1 MINGKVGKNMKEKKK
16 KSKRS
21 LIVLAVIVVL
31 IVGLTV
37 GGVGKMFVDTAAMG
51 LDYITLKKN
60 PNGKITAED
69 IENAMNAKNGSE
81 IFVLA
86 SDGVF
91 RRLKKNYEKRDIEK
105 LNEYFDYVKECAD
118 ELLTLPP
125 HAYELDDEE
134 DSILETARNIL
145 ERVICLAFMYRMTED
160 DGYAD
165 RCREELNNACS
176 FPDWHE
182 NHFLDTAE
190 LTFAVSLGT
199 NWLYDFLTDE
209 DVAFYADSVQTKA
222 FDVSVGKIVSQNWWK
237 WSKTNWNSVCYSG
250 LAVGAMVFY
259 DYNTDFCADFLAETY
274 NNIAV
279 NFETFTP
286 DGVYVEGT
294 GYWEYCTTYLTYFLS
309 TSDVLLSTD
318 FGLSDIDGLMKLGAF
333 PVYLTGSVSVFNYG
347 DNKPVSV
354 GAPSLYWFSRKTADP
369 VTAYYQA
376 SVSVD
381 SELEHGK
388 GRFELARECA
398 VGCLWYDE
406 NLLNG
411 LDDTELPLSVCMR
424 SDRSQEIAVF
434 RSGFFD
440 KNAVYAAIKGGYNYT
455 NHGDLDIGT
464 FVFDAL
470 GERWAEDLGPADYGD
485 AGYFVG
491 IIGGGRWKV
500 YAKRAEGQNTL
511 VFGSDGITE
520 DQYPF
525 ARAGFTSFS
534 KDDENGGTAVLDMS
548 EAYRYRGVK
557 SATRTFTLKDN
568 RNVLTVRDE
577 FSCRRNTE
585 VYWFMHTKADI
596 TIKDEKHAELRIG
609 DKTVSAVLSDDSVGA
624 FEIMDAVSLKENVD
638 NRLKGNT
645 DGMKKLA
652 VRADNVKDGVI
663 EVTLIPQR

>member
-1 MINGKVGKNMKEKKK
+1 MKKK
-16 KSKRS
+16 KRALIS
-21 LIVLAVIVVL
+21 LITAAVL
-31 IVGLTV
+31 IFALIISGA
-37 GGVGKMFVDTAAMG
+37 GKMFIDTASMG

-60 PNGKITAED
+60 PIQKVSSAD
-69 IENAMNAKNGSE
+69 IEEAMLNRSQSK

-86 SDGVF
+86 SDDDF
-91 RRLKKNYEKRDIEK
+91 SRLKENFQKRDSKK

-118 ELLTLPP
+118 ELLTLPV
-125 HAYELDDEE
+125 HEYELDAEE

-145 ERVICLAFMYRMTED
+145 ERVICLSFMYRMTGDES
-160 DGYAD
+160 YAS
-165 RCREELNNACS
+165 RCREELDNACD

-199 NWLYDFLTDE
+199 NWLHDYLSE
-209 DVAFYADSVQTKA
+209 DDINHYAESVKSKA
-222 FDVSVGKIVSQNWWK
+222 FDVSAGKILSQNWWK

-250 LAVGAMVFY
+250 LAIGAMVFY
-259 DYNTDFCADFLAETY
+259 DRYKDFCSDFLAETY
-274 NNIAV
+274 NNIAI

-309 TSDVLLSTD
+309 TSDVLLQSD
-318 FGLSDIDGLMKLGAF
+318 FGLSDIDGLLKVGAF
-333 PVYLTGSVSVFNYG
+333 PVYLKGAVSVFNYG
-347 DNKPVSV
+347 DNKAVSV
-354 GAPSLYWFSRKTADP
+354 GAPSLYWFSKKTSDP

-376 SVSVD
+376 KESVAD
-381 SELEHGK
+381 ELENGK

-406 NLLNG
+406 KLLDG
-411 LDDTELPLSVCMR
+411 LNDAKLPLSVYLK
-424 SDRSQEIAVF
+424 SDRSQEIVAM
-434 RSGFFD
+434 RSAFFD
-440 KNAVYAAIKGGYNYT
+440 NNAVYAAIKGGYNYT

-511 VFGSDGITE
+511 VFNPGSIYE

-525 ARAGFTSFS
+525 AKARFTSFEE
-534 KDDENGGTAVLDMS
+534 DEENGGTAVLDMS
-548 EAYRYRGVK
+548 EAYRFNGVR
-557 SATRTFTLKDN
+557 SAERTFTLKEG
-568 RNVLTVRDE
+568 RSVLNIRDK
-577 FSCRRNTE
+577 FSCRKASE
-585 VYWFMHTKADI
+585 VFWFMHTKADI
-596 TIKDEKHAELRIG
+596 RIIDEKHAELKIG
-609 DKTVSAVLSDDSVGA
+609 DKTVIAVLSEDSAGA
-624 FEIMDAVSLKENVD
+624 FEIMEAVSLKDNVD
-638 NRLKGNT
+638 NRLKGNAE
-645 DGMKKLA
+645 GVRKLA
-652 VRADNVKDGVI
+652 VHADDVKEGVI
-663 EVTLIPQR
+663 DVTLIPQK